1 MAKVITDLSR
11 EFNPAPKLTKK
22 QAKQQRGSKTAKQ
35 RGAITPDVYGIAAVR
50 SGGRC
55 ERCGWRDGQYDSLRW
70 GLEAAHYMRRHNFG
84 QEGVQPWDILMLC
97 GPSGNTGTCHHW
109 IDSTRAGMEWAKAKR
124 EELYARQRQATD
136 AIGRR

>member
-11 EFNPAPKLTKK
+11 EFNPVPKLTKK

-35 RGAITPDVYGIAAVR
+35 RGEITPDVYAAAAAR

-55 ERCGWRDGQYDSLRW
+55 ERCGWKAGSIDHLRT

-84 QEGVQPWDILMLC
+84 QEGVQAYDILMLC
-97 GPSGNTGTCHHW
+97 GPSTNTGTCHHW
-109 IDSTRAGMEWAKAKR
+109 IDSTREGMEWAKQKR
-124 EELYARQRQATD
+124 EELRG
-136 AIGRR
+136 AIINEKS